1 MGHSGLLSPDL
12 RRVIGNCLTHLP
24 TDAPG
29 VRWYILQSMPT
40 KPNVW
45 EFVRNENGSYA
56 VFQNGKLLADAIP
69 EERREDEFCIRFG
82 FCGHEYEEIVRH
94 LRQSGKCTLNLGSLD

>member
-1 MGHSGLLSPDL
+1 M
-12 RRVIGNCLTHLP
+12 
-24 TDAPG
+24 
-29 VRWYILQSMPT
+29 RWYSLQSMPT

-45 EFVRNENGSYA
+45 EFGRNENGSYA

-82 FCGHEYEEIVRH
+82 FCGQEYEEIVRH
-94 LRQSGKCTLNLGSLD
+94 LRHSGKCTLNLGSLD